1 MIKAVMF
8 DLDGTMLDSIDV
20 WWQAFND
27 GVAAFQLE
35 PVAKDP
41 LMKFMNDGAR
51 LADILVG
58 LYPELETDGGS
69 ARIDE
74 IMEGIRNM
82 YPTNSGTQVDLAEGA
97 MDLLILLK
105 RKGLKIGVVTSRSM
119 LAEKQWQELHRLEV
133 AHLVDY
139 VVTAA
144 NSRRKPA
151 PDTLIECL
159 ERFGVSP
166 EESIIIGDSLADVEA
181 GKAVGVKTVAVV
193 TGVADLPTL
202 QTKSPD
208 FIFDSLVDLI
218 NQLDLILEEG

>member
-8 DLDGTMLDSIDV
+8 DLDGTMLDSIDA

-27 GVAAFQLE
+27 GAAAFQLE
-35 PVAKDP
+35 PVAKEP

-51 LADILVG
+51 LAEILVG
-58 LYPELETDGGS
+58 FYPELGTDGGS
-69 ARIDE
+69 AKIDE

-82 YPTNSGTQVDLAEGA
+82 YPTNSGMQVDLALGA
-97 MDLLILLK
+97 LELLNILK

-119 LAEKQWQELHRLEV
+119 LAEKQWQELHELEV

-139 VVTAA
+139 VVTAS
-144 NSRRKPA
+144 NYRKKPA
-151 PDTLIECL
+151 PDTLIKCL
-159 ERFGVSP
+159 ERLGVSP

-181 GKAVGVKTVAVV
+181 GKAAGVKTVAVA

-202 QTKSPD
+202 QAESPD
-208 FIFDSLVDLI
+208 FIFGSLVDLI
-218 NQLDLILEEG
+218 NQLDLVLGDG